1 LEVWAQTSTTLL
13 CRLSLH
19 NLTESKAML
28 GIQATTE
35 LFPLEGSVG
44 MAPAVLQYQPYLSG
58 KIGIG

>member
-1 LEVWAQTSTTLL
+1 
-13 CRLSLH
+13 LH

-28 GIQATTE
+28 GIQATAE